1 MSSEHDE
8 EEVLGV
14 SGKWFM
20 LLLLGIALVFVGV
33 AIIVIASL
41 VLGGSGGIG
50 GVILIGPI
58 PIVFGAGE
66 NSTWLILIGVVISII
81 SVAVYVLSR
90 RSRKE

>member
-50 GVILIGPI
+50 GVI
-58 PIVFGAGE
+58 
-66 NSTWLILIGVVISII
+66 
-81 SVAVYVLSR
+81 
-90 RSRKE
+90 